1 MVLDTHQF
9 VGGVGDQVGLEA
21 QVEWN
26 VQGNVSAEG
35 QACKLDESDPFQNSC
50 VLVNDLTLFEVQLG
64 VWLDAWLLDEGLV
77 QVHWVE
83 DVVFEFEQSVDWSAQ
98 EFGMAE
104 SVGDELVLFF
114 GFHFD
119 VVFVAFGVKVFGD
132 GSVGSFVFPLL
143 DVLKVV
149 FFVPGGVGNKSVFVG
164 EDDFLV
170 VDVESVE
177 SEVFEFGFDG
187 AVFVDV
193 GVDTPDTVLVG
204 SVKITDGL
212 PYFALHFQV
221 VLEIV
226 NDCVVFFDLGFVV
239 VLIEFGVD
247 VLW

>member
-1 MVLDTHQF
+1 M
-9 VGGVGDQVGLEA
+9 
-21 QVEWN
+21 
-26 VQGNVSAEG
+26 
-35 QACKLDESDPFQNSC
+35 DESDPFQNSC
-50 VLVNDLTLFEVQLG
+50 VLVNDLTLFKVHLG

-83 DVVFEFEQSVDWSAQ
+83 DVVFEFEQSVYWSAQ

-193 GVDTPDTVLVG
+193 GVNTLDTVLVG

-221 VLEIV
+221 ILEIV